1 MKFIMEK
8 AITTQIAYWKVG
20 GAFEI
25 VDPGIAVKLHPCC
38 GSTHPAVDAAI
49 ALKREHN
56 LKLDDIESV
65 LSWTHPRRLKHTNRP
80 RVNTGFDGK
89 FSVQYVVSRAL
100 HNGKISLSDFD
111 DDTVNEPGIQKFLES
126 KIKAEP
132 HPKSKPSEKNVY
144 YAELSITTKDGKHL
158 KKFVDAPVGRDKDH
172 PLPENA
178 LLEKFYDCCDSVLKS
193 GTEAETD

>member
-1 MKFIMEK
+1 MKFIMAK

-20 GAFEI
+20 EPFEI

-80 RVNTGFDGK
+80 
-89 FSVQYVVSRAL
+89 S
-100 HNGKISLSDFD
+100 
-111 DDTVNEPGIQKFLES
+111 
-126 KIKAEP
+126 
-132 HPKSKPSEKNVY
+132 
-144 YAELSITTKDGKHL
+144 GKHR
-158 KKFVDAPVGRDKDH
+158 F
-172 PLPENA
+172 
-178 LLEKFYDCCDSVLKS
+178 
-193 GTEAETD
+193 